1 MTAQEENI
9 PLICM
14 VDGRTLLKIDAEGFV
29 YMNDQVVGREP
40 RLPECFPLY
49 QATSIIAPKESTN
62 PYIDEV
68 FDMRICNVISE
79 ILNKEVKEIRLS
91 DCPHISKLDK
101 RKNIGYKS
109 TQDYEV
115 AMRKYELKDKLI

>member
-1 MTAQEENI
+1 MKTIERQKADI
-9 PLICM
+9 LDWLIVECNKFDDM
-14 VDGRTLLKIDAEGFV
+14 VTSTDLLVSVCQKYVELTGS
-29 YMNDQVVGREP
+29 P
-40 RLPECFPLY
+40 H
-49 QATSIIAPKESTN
+49 PKESSD

-101 RKNIGYKS
+101 RKNIGYKY
-109 TQDYEV
+109 TQDYEA